1 MEKNKQM
8 FISTIKNNDSYQ
20 VNPLIFGTSISF
32 TQSTASFQLVIRFV
46 TESCQK
52 LPSRHNFLFSEVY
65 RTRSISFLFFF
76 RTLFSLLPSSLSLQ
90 NYFLIDITFCFSLII
105 VTVAFSEN

>member
-8 FISTIKNNDSYQ
+8 FISTIKNDDSYQ

-76 RTLFSLLPSSLSLQ
+76 RTLFSLLRSSLSLSPK
-90 NYFLIDITFCFSLII
+90 LFSY
-105 VTVAFSEN
+105 